1 MSTFAVNQVSSKESR
16 DFDRPAWASGY
27 CNVEQELNKV
37 PLNSIKGEIPKDL
50 CGFFYRNGP
59 GRLERNGQRVHHP
72 FDGDGMI
79 ASIHFQKGEA
89 TLSNRFIRT
98 KEWKEEEQAGKF
110 LYRGVFGTQK
120 PGGLISNAFDIRF
133 KNIANTNV
141 VKLGYQLLALWEAAS
156 PYALDPISLETYG
169 LSNLNG
175 ALKPKEPFS
184 AHPRFDPGH
193 HGSGRMVT
201 FGVKTGPKSRVRLM
215 EFSSEGENASEMISS
230 REDIFNGFCFL
241 HDFAITPNWAV
252 FLQNAI
258 SFNPL
263 PFLLGQKGAAQC
275 LTSKQGE
282 KGKFWLIPRD
292 CGVYAGQSPRIFDA
306 PDGFVFHHVNAYE
319 QENNLII
326 ESIHYPDFP
335 EVGPKEDFLKM
346 NFDLIPAGIL
356 SRCEINLLTQKV
368 SKSKL
373 SKQCCEFAMV
383 NPRKQGVQARFS
395 WMAIAEKKEGYAPLQ
410 GIKKINLENLDECI
424 WSAAPLGFVSEP
436 LMVPNPNSQIEDE
449 GWILVLVWN
458 GERSGTDL
466 VILKANNLEE
476 EAIVQLPISIP
487 HGLHGSWVPES

>member
-1 MSTFAVNQVSSKESR
+1 MSTFAINQVSSKESR
-16 DFDRPAWASGY
+16 DFDRQAWASGY
-27 CNVEQELNKV
+27 CNVQKELNKV
-37 PLNSIKGEIPKDL
+37 PLHSIKGKIPKDL

-89 TLSNRFIRT
+89 NLSNRFIRT
-98 KEWKEEEQAGKF
+98 KEWQEEEEAGKF
-110 LYRGVFGTQK
+110 LYRGVFGTQR
-120 PGGLISNAFDIRF
+120 PGGPIANAFDIRF

-141 VKLGYQLLALWEAAS
+141 VKLGGQLLALWEAAS
-156 PYALDPISLETYG
+156 PYALDPITLETYG
-169 LSNLNG
+169 VSSLNG
-175 ALKPKEPFS
+175 ALQPKEPFS

-193 HGSGRMVT
+193 HSSRRMVT

-215 EFSSEGENASEMISS
+215 EFSSEEGNAGELISS
-230 REDIFNGFCFL
+230 REDIFDGFCFL
-241 HDFAITPNWAV
+241 HDFAITPNWAI

-263 PFLLGQKGAAQC
+263 PFVLGQKGAAQC
-275 LTSKQGE
+275 LSSKQGA

-292 CGVYAGQSPRIFDA
+292 CGSYAGQSPQIFDA

-319 QENNLII
+319 QENKLII
-326 ESIHYPDFP
+326 DSIHYPDFP

-356 SRCEINLLTQKV
+356 SRCEINLLNKQV
-368 SKSKL
+368 SKTKF

-383 NPRKQGVQARFS
+383 NPLKQGVQAQFS
-395 WMAIAEKKEGYAPLQ
+395 WMAIAGKEEGYAPLQ
-410 GIKKINLENLDECI
+410 GIKKINLLTLEECI
-424 WSAAPLGFVSEP
+424 WSAGPLGFVSEP
-436 LMVPNPNSQIEDE
+436 LMVPRPNSQVEDD

-458 GERSGTDL
+458 GERCGTDL
-466 VILKANNLEE
+466 VILKANNLDEE
-476 EAIVQLPISIP
+476 SIVPLPISIP
-487 HGLHGSWVPES
+487 HGLHGSWVSEL